1 MFPLNFL
8 ILQGI
13 CMSAKENEVK
23 AEIHEQVAEWLK
35 ESVLQYFGHM
45 TDPRR
50 RSRSVLH
57 KLLDIIFMA
66 LCAMLSGARD
76 LPSIALYV
84 KEKEQWF
91 TQILNLKKGVPS
103 ENTFWWVFMLINP
116 SEFEQGFVQWIQI
129 VAERVGGIVAI
140 DGKTL
145 RGTVDADHLHSSVH
159 MVSAWSSMCN
169 FTLAQLKVEDKSN
182 EITAIPKLLDMIDIK
197 GSIVTIDAMGCQTKI
212 VEKIIA
218 NGGDYLLAVKE
229 NQPHLYYELQNYFN
243 QVKDEDLEIAECQ
256 LFHSSN
262 ETEKEKHGRK
272 EERKVYSTG
281 AINFLPQKNEWKGL
295 QSIVC
300 IRSKRT
306 IKEKTTEEARYYISS
321 TPPNAAQQGI
331 AARIHWGIENKVN
344 WMLDVGFRE
353 DTIRAKAG
361 NIAENLA
368 VLRHMALNV
377 LKNDKETKLSIA
389 KKQFKAAINNEYVL
403 KLLRSIFK
411 RKV

>member
-1 MFPLNFL
+1 
-8 ILQGI
+8 
-13 CMSAKENEVK
+13 MSEKEKEIK
-23 AEIHEQVAEWLK
+23 AEILEQAAEWLK

-45 TDPRR
+45 ADPRR
-50 RSRSVLH
+50 RAQSIQH

-76 LPSIALYV
+76 LPSIALYA

-91 TQILNLKKGVPS
+91 TQILNLKNGVPS
-103 ENTFWWVFMLINP
+103 ENTFWWVFMLIRP
-116 SEFEQGFVQWIQI
+116 TEFEQGFVQWI
-129 VAERVGGIVAI
+129 RVVVGRIGGVIAI

-145 RGTVDADHLHSSVH
+145 RGTVGSDHLGSSVH
-159 MVSAWSSMCN
+159 MVSAWASMCN
-169 FTLAQLKVEDKSN
+169 FTLAQLKVDDKSN
-182 EITAIPKLLDMIDIK
+182 EITAIPKLLDMIDIR
-197 GSIVTIDAMGCQTKI
+197 GAIVTIDAMGCQTKI
-212 VEKIIA
+212 AGKIID

-243 QVKDEDLEIAECQ
+243 QVEDDNLEIAECQ
-256 LFHSSN
+256 LFHSTN
-262 ETEKEKHGRK
+262 ENEKEKHGRK
-272 EERKVYSTG
+272 EERKVYTTG
-281 AINFLPQKNEWKGL
+281 AIDFLPQRNEWKGL

-321 TPPNAAQQGI
+321 VAPNAEQQGN
-331 AARIHWGIENKVN
+331 AARAHWGIENKVH
-344 WMLDVGFRE
+344 WILDVGFKE
-353 DTIRAKAG
+353 DTIKAKVG

-368 VLRHMALNV
+368 VLRHIALNV

-403 KLLRSIFK
+403 KLLGSMFEK
-411 RKV
+411 KP